1 VTAGGDGRPGPGG
14 PAEDLALL
22 RAHEPVVRFT
32 AGELFLPTA
41 AGPYVEQCGLW
52 AGPGDGRG
60 VTEQLVAPG
69 GLTVERLAE
78 LGRRHRD
85 RTLSLRF
92 VAEPPD
98 RAALRAW
105 RREDR
110 PRLRGGSRFAA
121 VGLFTRTI
129 DSILRVS
136 LLLRGRVPGGLVAA
150 AELAARAH
158 LEPGRCTY
166 HGRVVRDG
174 GWTVL
179 QYWFFYAFNDWR
191 STFAGIND
199 HEADWELV
207 CVYLAPDDDA
217 DGGPG
222 ASDGRAGRLVPR
234 WVAASSHDDSG
245 DALRRRW
252 DDPRLTR
259 VDGHPVV
266 FAGAGSHAMAFVPD
280 DYLVSVTLPALR
292 RVLDVVTRIWRTV
305 APWSRATPD
314 AGAFALPFLD
324 YKRGDGPAVGPG
336 GPKSWEV
343 VPVDDAVPWVRDYRG
358 LWGLDTHDVFGG
370 ERAPAGPRYD
380 RGGTVRRSW
389 ADPLG
394 WAGLQKV
401 PSREADHRR
410 VLQEHVAR
418 LADELTR
425 LDATIAARRAG
436 LHALAAQVRALDGRA
451 DLRATRAARGTE
463 LAAEERALLGTAA
476 ERTRLADEIAAYREH
491 LAHAAVEAPDAHL
504 GSTATRA
511 ARKQVRR
518 PRFLTVWA
526 AVSTPLLLLTIVVLF
541 TAPPLA
547 FFSSLALFV
556 ALFLGV
562 EAAARGRLLSFL
574 VGLVLTVATVGA
586 LVVVG
591 LGLLGNWRAVLA
603 GLLTLAAV
611 VLFFVNVRELRRG

>member
-1 VTAGGDGRPGPGG
+1 VTAGRDGSDG
-14 PAEDLALL
+14 PAGDRALL

-41 AGPYVEQCGLW
+41 AGPYVERCGLW
-52 AGPGDGRG
+52 AGPADGRG
-60 VTEQLVAPG
+60 PPELLVAPG
-69 GLTVERLAE
+69 GLTVDRLAE

-85 RTLSLRF
+85 RSLQLRF

-110 PRLRGGSRFAA
+110 PRLRGGGRFAA
-121 VGLFTRTI
+121 VGLFTRTV
-129 DSILRVS
+129 DSVRRVS

-150 AELAARAH
+150 AELAARAY
-158 LEPGRCTY
+158 LEPGRCSY

-174 GWTVL
+174 GYTVL
-179 QYWFFYAFNDWR
+179 QYWLFYAFNDWR
-191 STFAGIND
+191 STYGGIND

-207 CVYLAPDDDA
+207 CVYLAPD
-217 DGGPG
+217 GGP
-222 ASDGRAGRLVPR
+222 DGCPVPR
-234 WVAASSHDDSG
+234 WVAASSHDDAG

-252 DDPRLTR
+252 DDPRLAR

-292 RVLDVVTRIWRTV
+292 RTVDVAARIWRTV
-305 APWSRATPD
+305 APWSRARPD
-314 AGAFALPFLD
+314 AGAFGLPFLD
-324 YKRGDGPAVGPG
+324 YKRGDGTAVGPG
-336 GPKSWEV
+336 GATPWEV
-343 VPVDDAVPWVRDYRG
+343 LLVDDTVPWVRDYRG

-401 PSREADHRR
+401 PPREADHRR
-410 VLQEHVAR
+410 VLQEHVAQ
-418 LADELTR
+418 LTGELTR
-425 LDATIAARRAG
+425 LDATVAAERTALRS
-436 LHALAAQVRALDGRA
+436 LAAQVRALDGHA
-451 DLRATRAARGTE
+451 DLRAPLAVRRAE
-463 LAAEERALLGTAA
+463 LAARERALLVTAA
-476 ERTRLADEIAAYREH
+476 ERARLADEVAAHREY
-491 LAHAAVEAPDAHL
+491 LAHPPAEAPDAHL
-504 GSTATRA
+504 RSTVTAA
-511 ARKQVRR
+511 ARKEVRR
-518 PRFLTVWA
+518 PRFLKLWA
-526 AVSTPLLLLTIVVLF
+526 AVSTPLLVATIVVLL

-547 FFSSLALFV
+547 FLSSVALFV
-556 ALFLGV
+556 GLFLGV

-574 VGLVLTVATVGA
+574 VGLVLTVATVA
-586 LVVVG
+586 AVVVLV
-591 LGLLGNWRAVLA
+591 LGLLRSWQVVLA
-603 GLLTLAAV
+603 GLLTLVAV
-611 VLFFVNVRELRRG
+611 GLFAVNVRELRRG

>member
-1 VTAGGDGRPGPGG
+1 VRAGGDERFG
-14 PAEDLALL
+14 PADDLALM

-32 AGELFLPTA
+32 AGELFPPTA

-60 VTEQLVAPG
+60 ATEQLVAPG

-110 PRLRGGSRFAA
+110 PRLRGGGRFAA

-179 QYWFFYAFNDWR
+179 QYWLFYAFNDWR

-207 CVYLAPDDDA
+207 CVYLAPDDDTSA
-217 DGGPG
+217 GPDAAGGTDRP
-222 ASDGRAGRLVPR
+222 VPR
-234 WVAASSHDDSG
+234 WVAASSHDDTG

-266 FAGAGSHAMAFVPD
+266 FAGAGSHAMAFVSD

-292 RVLDVVTRIWRTV
+292 RAVDVATRIWRTV

-324 YKRGDGPAVGPG
+324 YKRGDGTAVGPG
-336 GPKSWEV
+336 GPTPWEV

-380 RGGTVRRSW
+380 RGGTVRLSW

-401 PSREADHRR
+401 PLQEADHRR
-410 VLQEHVAR
+410 VLQEHVAQ
-418 LADELTR
+418 LAGELTR

-436 LHALAAQVRALDGRA
+436 LHSLAAQMHALDGRV

-463 LAAEERALLGTAA
+463 LADEERALLGTAR
-476 ERTRLADEIAAYREH
+476 ERARLADEITAYREH
-491 LAHAAVEAPDAHL
+491 LADPAAQVPDAHL
-504 GSTATRA
+504 GRSATPA

-526 AVSTPLLLLTIVVLF
+526 AISTPLLLLTIVVLF

-574 VGLVLTVATVGA
+574 VGLVLTVATVGV

-591 LGLLGNWRAVLA
+591 LGLLGHWRVVLA
-603 GLLTLAAV
+603 GLLTLAAL